1 MISRQN
7 RVYLL
12 ALGLSVVLHLALL
25 RCELDIFGERGAKV
39 FIPVT
44 LTPAV
49 EWEKEPVA
57 AAREMVVPALPAD
70 MSEGTVS
77 RRGSL
82 SALENRYVEFVVAE
96 IEKRKF
102 SPPESRYY
110 GLIGNVVLGFVIG
123 PRGRFQNMRLVRSSG
138 DKLLDA
144 TALRALAAVDGH
156 VKRPPWAGSRELPVQ
171 VVVKYQY
178 RL

>member
-7 RVYLL
+7 RIYLL

-25 RCELDIFGERGAKV
+25 RWELDIFGERGAKV

-49 EWEKEPVA
+49 EREKEPAV
-57 AAREMVVPALPAD
+57 AREMLVPALPAD
-70 MSEGTVS
+70 MSEGAVT

-123 PRGRFQNMRLVRSSG
+123 PRGRFQDMRLVRSSG

-144 TALRALAAVDGH
+144 TALRALAAVDGR

-171 VVVKYQY
+171 IVLKYQY